1 MAFEQKWRILKIL
14 KFNMVD
20 FFKIRTILKSFKEK
34 KFKNQKFITF
44 KNGKN
49 IKK

>member
-1 MAFEQKWRILKIL
+1 
-14 KFNMVD
+14 MVD
-20 FFKIRTILKSFKEK
+20 FFKIRTILKSFLK
-34 KFKNQKFITF
+34 KIKNQKFITF